1 MKKAKRIA
9 KVPPYLFAQ
18 IDKKREEMKARG
30 VDIINLG
37 IGDPDLP
44 TPAHITSALHQAID
58 NPRSFG
64 YPPYEGTFAFREA
77 VAFWYH
83 KRFLVDLDP
92 NSEVMA
98 LIGSKEGIAHLFFAL
113 LDPGDV
119 ALIPDPAYPV
129 YQVATI
135 LAGGKPHL
143 MPLLEKN
150 GFLPDLKKIPVS
162 VARKAKLM
170 FINYPNNPTGATCEA
185 DFLEEA
191 VAFCRKYDILLCSD
205 LAYSEIAFEGY
216 KPLSVLEIPG
226 AKDVA
231 IEFHSL
237 SKTYNC
243 TGYRLGMA
251 VGNKDAIAA
260 LSIIKTN
267 VDSGAYMALQMA
279 AVTALTGPQGHLKE
293 INGIY
298 QRRRDIMVK
307 GLRELGFKLQVPK
320 ASFYIWPQVPKGYTS
335 AKFVSELLE
344 KTGVLVV
351 PGSGYGKYGEGYFRI
366 SITSPE
372 ERLREAIGRLAR
384 VQI

>member
-44 TPAHITSALHQAID
+44 TPDHITRALHEAID

-92 NSEVMA
+92 QSEVMA

-113 LDPGDV
+113 LDPGDI
-119 ALIPDPAYPV
+119 ALLPDPAYPV

-150 GFLPDLKKIPVS
+150 GFLPDLKKIPAS
-162 VARKAKLM
+162 IARKAKLM

-251 VGNKDAIAA
+251 VGNHDAIAA

-279 AVTALTGPQGHLKE
+279 GVTALTGPQGHLKE

-298 QRRRDIMVK
+298 QRRRDLMVN
-307 GLRELGFKLQVPK
+307 GLRDLGFKLQVPK

-372 ERLREAIGRLAR
+372 ERLREAIRLFKGF
-384 VQI
+384 QK

>member
-18 IDKKREEMKARG
+18 IDQMKARG
-30 VDIINLG
+30 VDIIDLG
-37 IGDPDLP
+37 VGDPDLP
-44 TPAHITSALHQAID
+44 TPDHITRALHQAID

-113 LDPGDV
+113 LDPGNI

-129 YQVATI
+129 YKTATL
-135 LAGGKPHL
+135 LAGGKPQL

-150 GFLPDLKKIPVS
+150 GFLPDLRKIPAFI
-162 VARKAKLM
+162 ARKAKLM
-170 FINYPNNPTGATCEA
+170 FINYPNNPTGATAEA

-205 LAYSEIAFEGY
+205 LAYSEISFEGY

-226 AKDVA
+226 AKDIA

-251 VGNKDAIAA
+251 VGNKEAINA

-279 AVTALTGPQGHLKE
+279 GVEALTGPQGHLKE
-293 INGIY
+293 TNGIY
-298 QRRRDIMVK
+298 ERRRNIVVE
-307 GLRELGFKLQVPK
+307 GLKKAGFELQIPK
-320 ASFYIWPQVPKGYTS
+320 ASFYIWVRVPKGYTS

-366 SITSPE
+366 SITSPDE
-372 ERLREAIGRLAR
+372 ILREAIKRVAAFGSGR
-384 VQI
+384 

>member
-9 KVPPYLFAQ
+9 KVPPYLFVQ
-18 IDKKREEMKARG
+18 IDKQREAMKARG

-44 TPAHITSALHQAID
+44 TPDHITQALHQAID

-83 KRFLVDLDP
+83 KRFLIDLDP

-113 LDPGDV
+113 LDPGDI

-129 YQVATI
+129 YKTATL
-135 LAGGKPHL
+135 LAGGRPHL
-143 MPLLEKN
+143 LPLLEKN
-150 GFLPDLKKIPVS
+150 GFLPDLKKIPAS
-162 VARKAKLM
+162 IARKAKLM
-170 FINYPNNPTGATCEA
+170 FINYPNNPTGATADA

-226 AKDVA
+226 AKEVA
-231 IEFHSL
+231 VEFHSL

-243 TGYRLGMA
+243 TGFRLGMA
-251 VGNKDAIAA
+251 VGNSAAINA

-279 AVTALTGPQGHLKE
+279 GVEALTGSQSHLKE
-293 INGIY
+293 TNGIY
-298 QRRRDIMVK
+298 ERRRNIVVE
-307 GLRELGFKLQVPK
+307 GLKKAGFQLQVPK
-320 ASFYIWPQVPKGYTS
+320 AGFYIWPKVPKGYTS

-366 SITSPE
+366 SITSPD
-372 ERLREAIGRLAR
+372 ERLREAVKR
-384 VQI
+384 VAAL

>member
-18 IDKKREEMKARG
+18 IDQMKARVKDLIDLG
-30 VDIINLG
+30 V
-37 IGDPDLP
+37 GDPDLP
-44 TPAHITSALHQAID
+44 TPEHVVRALHEAID

-92 NSEVMA
+92 RSEVMA

-113 LDPGDV
+113 LDPGDI

-129 YQVATI
+129 YKTATI
-135 LAGGKPHL
+135 LAGGQPHL

-150 GFLPDLKKIPVS
+150 GFLPDLNKIPAA

-205 LAYSEIAFEGY
+205 LAYSEIAFDGY

-279 AVTALTGPQGHLKE
+279 GVAALTGPQGHLKE
-293 INGIY
+293 VNAIY

-307 GLRELGFKLQVPK
+307 GLKDLGYKLQVPK
-320 ASFYIWPQVPKGYTS
+320 AAFYIWPQVPKGYTS

-372 ERLREAIGRLAR
+372 ERLREAIRRLKGF
-384 VQI
+384 QT

>member
-92 NSEVMA
+92 SSEVMA

-113 LDPGDV
+113 VDPGDI

-129 YQVATI
+129 YKVAAI

-143 MPLLEKN
+143 MPLLGKN
-150 GFLPDLKKIPVS
+150 GFLPDLKKIPAGI
-162 VARKAKLM
+162 ARRAKLM

-191 VAFCRKYDILLCSD
+191 VAFCCKYDILLCSD

-226 AKDVA
+226 AKEVA

-243 TGYRLGMA
+243 TGFRLGMA

-279 AVTALTGPQGHLKE
+279 GVEALTGPQGHLSE
-293 INGIY
+293 INGVY
-298 QRRRDIMVK
+298 QRRRDIMVN
-307 GLRELGFKLQVPK
+307 GLRDLGFKLQVPK
-320 ASFYIWPQVPKGYTS
+320 AGFYIWPQIPKGYTS

-366 SITSPE
+366 SITTPD
-372 ERLREAIGRLAR
+372 ERLREAIRRLMEFR
-384 VQI
+384 I